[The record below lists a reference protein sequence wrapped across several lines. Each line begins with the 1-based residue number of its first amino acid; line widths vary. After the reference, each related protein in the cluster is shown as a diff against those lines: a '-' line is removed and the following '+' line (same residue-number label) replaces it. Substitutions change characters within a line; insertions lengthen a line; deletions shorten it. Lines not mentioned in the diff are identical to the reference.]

1 MRYVIGGEASVEADQ
16 LSWIVPAVGLV
27 PDGCPGV
34 VGPWVSGGGVVWSPG
49 TRSSTTWSKLA
60 VNVLAAVSPIWMRAT
75 GNVPVSAA
83 QLVTI
88 RTPSR

>member
-16 LSWIVPAVGLV
+16 ASWIAPVVGLV
-27 PDGCPGV
+27 PEGCPGV
-34 VGPWVSGGGVVWSPG
+34 VGPWVSGGGVSSPA

-75 GNVPVSAA
+75 GNVPVFVA